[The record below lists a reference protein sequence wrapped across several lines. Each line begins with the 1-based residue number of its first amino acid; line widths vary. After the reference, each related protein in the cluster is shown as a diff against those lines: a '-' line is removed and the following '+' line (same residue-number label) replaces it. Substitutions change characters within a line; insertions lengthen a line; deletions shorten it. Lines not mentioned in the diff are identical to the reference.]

1 MEQMDFGNR
10 ISRLRQN
17 KKYDTRA
24 DGGSDWCDTAG
35 VEQMG
40 AGAGRYG
47 KNLLPQ

>member
-40 AGAGRYG
+40 AGGRAVRE
-47 KNLLPQ
+47 NLLSQ